1 VQRVELTV
9 WEDGVPMVGDE
20 GPINYFH
27 GRMSVLVTPFEEVTI
42 EVYLLQGRLV
52 DEATKHSH

>member
-1 VQRVELTV
+1 VELTV
-9 WEDGVPMVGDE
+9 WKDGIPMVGDE